1 MGGGFDKS
9 FWQILYIRV
18 KTFSDT
24 NLGAMAYQKGK
35 VSILASL
42 RNVGLFLSTL
52 IADTQR
58 FSKGS
63 IGGPIMELEKHYGK
77 LNLDVLS
84 VT

>member
-1 MGGGFDKS
+1 
-9 FWQILYIRV
+9 
-18 KTFSDT
+18 
-24 NLGAMAYQKGK
+24 MAYQKGK

-63 IGGPIMELEKHYGK
+63 IGGPITELEKHYGK

-84 VT
+84 VTWYRMLEEHGKTTYQEGYYA

>member
-1 MGGGFDKS
+1 MLELHYPMI
-9 FWQILYIRV
+9 Q
-18 KTFSDT
+18 
-24 NLGAMAYQKGK
+24 
-35 VSILASL
+35 
-42 RNVGLFLSTL
+42 FLI

-84 VT
+84 VTWYRMLE

>member
-1 MGGGFDKS
+1 M
-9 FWQILYIRV
+9 
-18 KTFSDT
+18 
-24 NLGAMAYQKGK
+24 GK

-63 IGGPIMELEKHYGK
+63 IDGPIMELEKHYGK

>member
-1 MGGGFDKS
+1 M
-9 FWQILYIRV
+9 
-18 KTFSDT
+18 
-24 NLGAMAYQKGK
+24 GK

-63 IGGPIMELEKHYGK
+63 IGGPIMELEKYYGK